1 MEVIKIKKPSPAILR
16 KLRKGENGTIQNGD
30 DFEILVNPDMAKKI
44 KKAHSKNKGIRVKL
58 ENDAISEMEGKGL
71 FGSLKKGF
79 SKVGKAVG
87 KVADKVSTAVIG
99 KSATKAIE
107 KTGKI
112 ALGTAG
118 KVAKTVGLA
127 TAKSLPQILKTA
139 GTIGGASLGTALAVE
154 TGNPEFAVLGGY
166 LGSQLGGVIG
176 QDVGEEGK
184 KLIVPIIRGKK
195 KSTKKTDL
203 PDRIPIPSKPKLP
216 SPKDPKKPAVPK
228 KPTDPYANRDVSG
241 RLKTFRTTT
250 GAMIDAVPVE
260 SQFLGSGKPKK
271 PSKKG
276 SQEMKDKMAKLRA
289 MKGKGIIAEGSGEG
303 LYKHKEE
310 KFTTLPI
317 KIKPIKGM
325 GLSGEGIKSNEMK
338 KAKNSLLNIEKI
350 INSLKE
356 NKMEGKGLVAEGSG
370 EGMYKHKDE
379 KFTTLPIKI
388 KPIRG
393 EGLLG
398 EDPKTYTPNFVI
410 HRPDVQRNH
419 NIKFRPNRYD
429 NVSGSK
435 LLGRMHQG
443 HLSQPHRMNHMW
455 KHTLGLP
462 K

>member
-16 KLRKGENGTIQNGD
+16 KIRKGENGTIQKGD

-58 ENDAISEMEGKGL
+58 ENDAITEMEGKGL

-79 SKVGKAVG
+79 SKVVGGVEKATET
-87 KVADKVSTAVIG
+87 VSKAVIG
-99 KSATKAIE
+99 KSATKKIE
-107 KTGKI
+107 KAGKI

-139 GTIGGASLGTALAVE
+139 GTIGGASLGTALAIE

-176 QDVGEEGK
+176 QDIGEESK
-184 KLIVPIIRGKK
+184 KIAVPIIRGKK
-195 KSTKKTDL
+195 KSTKKPAL
-203 PDRIPIPSKPKLP
+203 PDRIPLPTKPKLP
-216 SPKDPKKPAVPK
+216 SPNPKKPAVPK
-228 KPTDPYANRDVSG
+228 KPTDPYLGRDTSG
-241 RLKTFRTTT
+241 RLKTFTTLT
-250 GAMIDAVPVE
+250 GATADVVPEE

-276 SQEMKDKMAKLRA
+276 SQQMKDKMEKLRA
-289 MKGKGIIAEGSGEG
+289 MRKKTINGSGIIAEGSGEG
-303 LYKHKEE
+303 MYKHKEE

-317 KIKPIKGM
+317 KIKPIRGE
-325 GLSGEGIKSNEMK
+325 GLSGEGNKSNQMK

-356 NKMEGKGLVAEGSG
+356 NKMNAKGLVAENSGSG
-370 EGMYKHKDE
+370 LVAE
-379 KFTTLPIKI
+379 K
-388 KPIRG
+388 
-393 EGLLG
+393 LG

-410 HRPDVQRNH
+410 HRPDVERNH

>member
-16 KLRKGENGTIQNGD
+16 KLRKGEIGTVQNGD
-30 DFEILVNPDMAKKI
+30 DFEILVNVDMAKKI

-58 ENDAISEMEGKGL
+58 ENDAITEMEGKGL

-79 SKVGKAVG
+79 SKVAKGIGKATES
-87 KVADKVSTAVIG
+87 VSKAVIG

-118 KVAKTVGLA
+118 KVAKTAGLA
-127 TAKSLPQILKTA
+127 LGKSLPQILKT
-139 GTIGGASLGTALAVE
+139 GGAIAGGMAGSALAIE
-154 TGNPEFAVLGGY
+154 LGQPELAPVGGFIGSQI
-166 LGSQLGGVIG
+166 GSQLGK
-176 QDVGEEGK
+176 DLGEEGK
-184 KLIVPIIRGKK
+184 KIAVPIIRGKK
-195 KSTKKTDL
+195 KSSKKPAL
-203 PDRIPIPSKPKLP
+203 PDRIPTEKKPKLP
-216 SPKDPKKPAVPK
+216 EPKKPAVPK
-228 KPTDPYANRDVSG
+228 KPTDPYLGRDTSG
-241 RLKTFRTTT
+241 RLKTFKTTT

-260 SQFLGSGKPKK
+260 TQFLGSGKPKK

-276 SQEMKDKMAKLRA
+276 SQEMIDKMKKLRA

-303 LYKHKEE
+303 MHKPKEE
-310 KFTTLPI
+310 KFTILPI
-317 KIKPIKGM
+317 KIKPIKGK

-356 NKMEGKGLVAEGSG
+356 NKMEGKGLVAENSGSG
-370 EGMYKHKDE
+370 LVAENSGS
-379 KFTTLPIKI
+379 
-388 KPIRG
+388 
-393 EGLLG
+393 GLKLG

-429 NVSGSK
+429 NISGSK

-443 HLSQPHRMNHMW
+443 HLSQPHRENRMW